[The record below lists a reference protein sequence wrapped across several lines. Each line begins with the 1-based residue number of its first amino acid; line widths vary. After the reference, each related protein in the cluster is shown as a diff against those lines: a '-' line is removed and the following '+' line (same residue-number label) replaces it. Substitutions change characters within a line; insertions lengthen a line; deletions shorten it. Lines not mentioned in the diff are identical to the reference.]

1 MAGLFPGLILRK
13 SVLYSLIWPSKPQV
27 SGLNKGVNPSAREFF
42 FSEMVS
48 IWIRSWIWFVPP
60 FFQVIPSY
68 IQRIPLFRI
77 TSGRSS
83 TSLATWPLPESLT
96 FSRSQ
101 PTISGS
107 KRGAILEMSR
117 HLEPLLIAHRMV
129 SADVLCLLLWL
140 SFLLSVQLTF
150 SICVR
155 LSDRWMNIK
164 LHLRVI
170 SDRVQLLRS
179 YRAV

>member
-1 MAGLFPGLILRK
+1 MNLICSSVFPGYSILYTADP
-13 SVLYSLIWPSKPQV
+13 SLPDNQWSLIDV
-27 SGLNKGVNPSAREFF
+27 FGDVTSAR
-42 FSEMVS
+42 
-48 IWIRSWIWFVPP
+48 VPDL
-60 FFQVIPSY
+60 QQESTY
-68 IQRIPLFRI
+68 YFRI
-77 TSGRSS
+77 QARSNSGDES
-83 TSLATWPLPESLT
+83 TSRTVAYRTPDGQCRRTLSP
-96 FSRSQ
+96 
-101 PTISGS
+101 
-107 KRGAILEMSR
+107 
-117 HLEPLLIAHRMV
+117 
-129 SADVLCLLLWL
+129 LWL